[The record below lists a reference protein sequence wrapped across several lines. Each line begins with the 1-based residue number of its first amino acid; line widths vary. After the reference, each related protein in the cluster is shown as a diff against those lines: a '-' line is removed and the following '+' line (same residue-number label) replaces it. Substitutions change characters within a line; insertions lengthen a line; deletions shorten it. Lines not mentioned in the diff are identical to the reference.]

1 MRRPLSF
8 FRSLCLA
15 VLFLAA
21 LGSGS
26 VGCKKKDEGPT
37 CDPEAKNKFKVRVLV
52 QPHTDI
58 NPDENGEAL
67 PTVMRF
73 YQLNSDEAIPTLD
86 FADTWQKGKEVF
98 GDSFIAEDE
107 RQIFPGK
114 PEQIE
119 IEPDPKAAIIVA
131 VALFRE
137 PTGLNWYRVWEVPKF
152 HGDSVCLAERQ
163 KKAWPDPCFYVS
175 VERSV
180 VDGGHTPPPGW
191 DKTQTTLA
199 CPGPPLKVKPPA
211 PETGKKKKKK
221 KPKKPDLEKAKKA
234 KAASETQ
241 PPETP
246 TAPEAPSAPEA
257 PTAPEAPGKG

>member
-1 MRRPLSF
+1 MSAL
-8 FRSLCLA
+8 FRSIAFL
-15 VLFLAA
+15 VLFTAA
-21 LGSGS
+21 LGA
-26 VGCKKKDEGPT
+26 CKKKDEGPT
-37 CDPEAKNKFKVRVLV
+37 CDPEAKNKYKVRVLV
-52 QPHTDI
+52 QPQANI

-114 PEQIE
+114 PEEIE
-119 IEPDPKAAIIVA
+119 IEPDPKAQLILA

-137 PTGLNWYRVWEVPKF
+137 PTGINWYRIWETPKY

-163 KKAWPDPCFYVS
+163 KKTWADPCFYIV
-175 VERSV
+175 VDRSV

-191 DKTQTTLA
+191 DKTKTAVA

-211 PETGKKKKKK
+211 PETGKKKKKR
-221 KPKKPDLEKAKKA
+221 KKPDLEKAKKA
-234 KAASETQ
+234 KKAAETP
-241 PPETP
+241 PPEAP
-246 TAPEAPSAPEA
+246 AGPEAPAAPEAPAGPEA
-257 PTAPEAPGKG
+257 PAAPGKG